1 MEFWNARTYDK
12 KHPTPKLKSV
22 WKEASIQ
29 RVGWI
34 NYTKINNNKKG
45 ARFFNND
52 NVKMLTAPSAR
63 RLSLLIEGGYYND
76 NNNNNRV
83 GIQLG

>member
-1 MEFWNARTYDK
+1 
-12 KHPTPKLKSV
+12 
-22 WKEASIQ
+22 
-29 RVGWI
+29 
-34 NYTKINNNKKG
+34 
-45 ARFFNND
+45 
-52 NVKMLTAPSAR
+52 MLTAPSAR